1 MATVRAI
8 KVVTNDAVTSGR
20 TPNSRWASANSTVHS
35 VPVRKSQNDTAGSRK
50 NSTVGPMIA
59 TTMPIVVST
68 DMNAAR
74 KRTASMRRSPL
85 RGCDRRRETPAP
97 AALVMVLTFRSAAEQ
112 LVELFLQLGLLLVVE
127 RDERGGFDDRVDVL
141 DVESDELLDLRPL
154 QRFSR
159 RVDEQLPAQWCVRP
173 VLDGVGARHH
183 APAAAVDL
191 QRLER
196 LLVLLEI
203 GKAEVAQG
211 ARRTLDGLDD
221 HVVVLGRLVVGARGA
236 LLTVHLAGEVVERA
250 GVGAGSGQDQLLVGE
265 RRVDLVPVGHG
276 RARRPDR
283 VELLYG
289 QAGGPVVVGVD
300 HDRQRVVG
308 DRELV
313 ERDAGFVAK
322 GDLVVLDGT
331 GGVGDVGLAVAELL
345 EAAAGAG
352 LADRDVHTRVLLH
365 EELGRRAGQRK
376 DGARTVDDDLAGQLF
391 AAALVVRCGLRVVA
405 LATRGQHESG
415 NARHRKGR

>member
-1 MATVRAI
+1 MATNKAMT
-8 KVVTNDAVTSGR
+8 VVTMDAVTSGR

-50 NSTVGPMIA
+50 NSTVGPMMA

-68 DMNAAR
+68 ETNAAR
-74 KRTASMRRSPL
+74 KRTASMRRSPV
-85 RGCDRRRETPAP
+85 RGCDRRRENPSP
-97 AALVMVLTFRSAAEQ
+97 AALVVVLTFRSAAEQ

-141 DVESDELLDLRPL
+141 DVEPDELLDLRPL

-159 RVDEQLPAQWCVRP
+159 RVDEQLPAQGCVRP
-173 VLDGVGARHH
+173 
-183 APAAAVDL
+183 
-191 QRLER
+191 
-196 LLVLLEI
+196 I
-203 GKAEVAQG
+203 
-211 ARRTLDGLDD
+211 LDD
-221 HVVVLGRLVVGARGA
+221 LVVVLGRLVVGARGA
-236 LLTVHLAGEVVERA
+236 LLTVHGVGEVVERP

-265 RRVDLVPVGHG
+265 RWVDLVPVVHG
-276 RARRPDR
+276 RVRRPDR
-283 VELLYG
+283 VELLHG

-300 HDRQRVVG
+300 DDRQRVVG

-313 ERDAGFVAK
+313 ERDAGLVAK

-345 EAAAGAG
+345 EATPGAG

-365 EELGRRAGQRK
+365 EELGGRAGQRK

-391 AAALVVRCGLRVVA
+391 GAALVVRCGLRVVA

-415 NARHRKGR
+415 NARHREGRQARSNKADLHLRCSFLGPALCPHDSANVGSGGDAVVLDE